1 MKKIELEIQNKTE
14 METCSTT
21 CSTTQQQKSQLER
34 VVQHLYPLEFHCDKK
49 NTPVFVEERSYKTDT
64 TSYSRRTAAAT
75 ADITIEDQ
83 VTDENNTLQLEKHL
97 ISSGHQMGGEC
108 QEFTRTNLLEFT
120 RPQDNAEYV

>member
-1 MKKIELEIQNKTE
+1 M
-14 METCSTT
+14 
-21 CSTTQQQKSQLER
+21 
-34 VVQHLYPLEFHCDKK
+34 
-49 NTPVFVEERSYKTDT
+49 FVEERSYKTDT

-120 RPQDNAEYV
+120 RP